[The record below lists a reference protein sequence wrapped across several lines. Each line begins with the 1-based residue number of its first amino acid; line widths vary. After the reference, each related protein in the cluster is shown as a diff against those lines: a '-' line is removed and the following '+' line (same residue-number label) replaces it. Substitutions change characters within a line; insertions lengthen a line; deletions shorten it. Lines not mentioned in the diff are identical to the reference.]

1 MLEERLSVPL
11 GIRLE
16 TSRIALRAPRAI
28 DIAELRS
35 LLSRNADHLRPWSPS
50 PPPGTNPLGFTELG
64 RTIAKQRRD
73 WKAGAAFVFVALLR
87 QAREPI
93 IGRVALT
100 SIARGPWQSAQLGYW
115 IDAANGGRGLMS
127 EGVELALD
135 FAFERLRLHRVQAAV
150 MPHNRPSRRILAKRG
165 FREEGYA
172 ERYLRIGGVWED
184 HVIYGLTAEEWR
196 SRAFASTPD
205 TVPPIGLDGEQL
217 AAGSSR

>member
-1 MLEERLSVPL
+1 MLDERVSVPF

-16 TSRIALRAPRAI
+16 TSRVALRAPRAI
-28 DIAELRS
+28 DITELRS

-64 RTIAKQRRD
+64 RSIAKQRRE
-73 WKAGAAFVFVALLR
+73 WKAGTAYVFVALLR

-100 SIARGPWQSAQLGYW
+100 SVARGPWQSAQLGYW
-115 IDAANGGRGLMS
+115 IDVACGGRGLMS
-127 EGVELALD
+127 EGVELALG
-135 FAFERLRLHRVQAAV
+135 FAFDRLQLHRVQAAV
-150 MPHNRPSRRILAKRG
+150 MPNNRPSRRILSKRG

-172 ERYLRIGGVWED
+172 ERYLRIGSAWED

-196 SRAFASTPD
+196 PASLTSQ
-205 TVPPIGLDGEQL
+205 DGETHPRADDGQL
-217 AAGSSR
+217 ATGSSR